1 MYFLFHFIL
10 PPSKKAKKEQVE
22 KLSRVR
28 HNKSTKSQTTKKII
42 PPENGEV
49 RGVKGGPGGR
59 GRCTK
64 EDRKKQS
71 GGKTNKQISKQVE
84 RSRQWERAAREDDDV
99 HSLEATITHTHT
111 HYNHSLTHTWA
122 AEKKCEGKSVWR
134 RRQTKNKQDELESEQ
149 QQKKEPN
156 DNGGDGEATDTATC

>member
-49 RGVKGGPGGR
+49 RGVKGGGQVGV
-59 GRCTK
+59 
-64 EDRKKQS
+64 EDAQKKT
-71 GGKTNKQISKQVE
+71 GKSKVEAKQTNK
-84 RSRQWERAAREDDDV
+84 
-99 HSLEATITHTHT
+99 
-111 HYNHSLTHTWA
+111 
-122 AEKKCEGKSVWR
+122 
-134 RRQTKNKQDELESEQ
+134 
-149 QQKKEPN
+149 
-156 DNGGDGEATDTATC
+156 